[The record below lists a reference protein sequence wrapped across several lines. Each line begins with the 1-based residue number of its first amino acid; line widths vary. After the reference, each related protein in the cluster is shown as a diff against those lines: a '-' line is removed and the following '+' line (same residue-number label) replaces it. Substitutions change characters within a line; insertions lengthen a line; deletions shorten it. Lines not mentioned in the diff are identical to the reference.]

1 MNLKKSIWGSK
12 GGQDLMSAM
21 LNGTAKQESVVNPDV
36 AQALRE
42 LHALNKANELLE
54 KVMKKD

>member
-1 MNLKKSIWGSK
+1 
-12 GGQDLMSAM
+12 MSAM